1 MEDVVLLSRT
11 AAEGC
16 DSVIRRGMSLLL
28 WAVYCECVNVG
39 CVWMLLSKTM
49 FALLPASNFK
59 FSKCMCIQPKGLLL
73 NIFGH
78 HQWPAL

>member
-28 WAVYCECVNVG
+28 WAVYRECVNVG
-39 CVWMLLSKTM
+39 CVWMLLSKDI
-49 FALLPASNFK
+49 SEH
-59 FSKCMCIQPKGLLL
+59 L
-73 NIFGH
+73 NLSLVNSCVWAEYF
-78 HQWPAL
+78 